1 MFRRGT
7 SSAGRGSA
15 CAGRGCSSTP
25 AAFLLF
31 ILMFGCIGGARA
43 FEHRDENGDLEKR
56 FFLVEMCDLAKMSAG
71 TLQMIRLEVERIY
84 ERAGVEIVW
93 SNCRQE
99 CRRGIESPLAAAV
112 YILEHLPENL
122 QSSERTLGFVFADG
136 GGLPGAVIYVSR
148 SSIEKFIGRRRSV
161 VPCNLARALGRAIAH
176 ELAHRLL
183 KQREHTRDGILRAK
197 FSREAL
203 TEPLPKKFYFAIGQ
217 MEHLQAHA
225 QSNYE
230 LRRRFALAL
239 TAQ

>member
-1 MFRRGT
+1 
-7 SSAGRGSA
+7 
-15 CAGRGCSSTP
+15 
-25 AAFLLF
+25 
-31 ILMFGCIGGARA
+31 MFGCIGGARA
-43 FEHRDENGDLEKR
+43 FEHRDEIGDLEKR
-56 FFLVEMCDLAKMSAG
+56 FFLVEMCDLARLSAG

-84 ERAGVEIVW
+84 KRAGVEIVW
-93 SNCRQE
+93 PKCRQK

-148 SSIEKFIGRRRSV
+148 SSIEKFIGRRRSL
-161 VPCNLARALGRAIAH
+161 VPCKLARALGRVIAH
-176 ELAHRLL
+176 ELAHRFL
-183 KQREHTRDGILRAK
+183 KQREHTHEGILSAR

-217 MEHLQAHA
+217 MEHLQSYA

-230 LRRRFALAL
+230 LRRRFALVG